1 MPGTISPDLDAIED
15 AAVRAAIARATGLE
29 CGTPSGPEPT
39 ILDSDSDSE
48 LEGVAALLRHRL
60 GLDDS
65 TRLSVYE
72 DANHPLFPGAQHY
85 RAARVQ
91 LSHGRRRYFFIAA
104 YEAGTARL
112 AFSAIAPCYACL
124 SPVPSVAID
133 SLADFGDLLMHA
145 RDQREAPQF
154 RSSPVHRAHCPVR
167 GD

>member
-15 AAVRAAIARATGLE
+15 AALRAAIARATGLE
-29 CGTPSGPEPT
+29 SGIPSGPEPT
-39 ILDSDSDSE
+39 ILDADSE

-65 TRLSVYE
+65 IRLSVYE

-104 YEAGTARL
+104 YEAGATRL
-112 AFSAIAPCYACL
+112 AFSVIAPCYACL

-133 SLADFGDLLMHA
+133 SLADFGDLLMEA

>member
-15 AAVRAAIARATGLE
+15 AALLAATARATGSE
-29 CGTPSGPEPT
+29 SGIPSGSEPT
-39 ILDSDSDSE
+39 ILDSDSE
-48 LEGVAALLRHRL
+48 LDGVAALLRHRL
-60 GLDDS
+60 GLSDS
-65 TRLSVYE
+65 IRLSVYE

-112 AFSAIAPCYACL
+112 AFSVIAPCYACL
-124 SPVPSVAID
+124 SPVPSVTID
-133 SLADFGDLLMHA
+133 SLADFGDFLMDS